1 MPTFRATLCK
11 VGLLYAVEVP
21 AAVLT
26 ALGGSKKIPVIVRYL
41 GDAHASTVTPARGGR
56 GRLFLRVDVFRP
68 RGFGVGDELEISLTP
83 DRSPRVLAVPP
94 DLQRALQFR
103 PAALAGWDRAAP
115 STRRVVV
122 DHLNEARSSGT
133 RERRIEKLVEHFAEK
148 TAAHAMKRS

>member
-1 MPTFRATLCK
+1 MPTFRATLRK
-11 VGLLYAVEVP
+11 VGPLYAVEVP
-21 AAVLT
+21 AAVLA
-26 ALGGSKKIPVIVRYL
+26 ALGGAKKIPVTVRYL

-68 RGFGVGDELEISLTP
+68 RGLGVGDALDISLTP

-103 PAALAGWDRAAP
+103 PAALAGWERAAP

-122 DHLNEARSSGT
+122 DHLNEARSPET

-148 TAAHAMKRS
+148 SAARAKQRS